1 MDNGITR
8 GVFLAF
14 VRVHILHHAADGPVF
29 GLEMIEEL
37 RRHGYS
43 IGPGTLYPILHNLHQ
58 SGCLRLR
65 HEVVNGKL
73 RKYYVATAKGKRAL
87 AEVRTKIRELVREV
101 LKDRTGS

>member
-14 VRVHILHHAADGPVF
+14 VRVHILHHAAEGPVF

-37 RRHGYS
+37 RHHGYT
-43 IGPGTLYPILHNLHQ
+43 IAPGTLYPIFHNLENT
-58 SGCLRLR
+58 GCLRSKQ
-65 HEVVNGKL
+65 EIVSGKR

-87 AEVRTKIRELVREV
+87 LDVRKKIRELVREI
-101 LKDRTGS
+101 LKEETGE